1 MMSDQPINHLDSN
14 MMLADDALLT
24 KAANWHSAGQR
35 LALAFVIHTW
45 GSSPRQVGSLMLIRE
60 DSQIAGS
67 VSGGCVEG
75 AVIDAAL
82 EIIKTGGSQRL
93 DFGVADATA
102 WEVGLSCGGKISVLV
117 MAVTET
123 GFSPALLAD
132 AAKSLAQRLPVG
144 FCLPVNGEPA
154 QHAASLPATSAL
166 VDDEFWFVQA
176 PRPQIIIIGA
186 VHISQH
192 LASMATQS
200 GFDVTVIDPR
210 RTFATV
216 ERFSGIKLVSDWPDR
231 VLGKMVLDQETALV
245 ALTHDPKIDDAALHL
260 VLGKPLF
267 HIACLGSRRT
277 HAARLERLSAA
288 GFDDDVTAKIKGPAG
303 LDIGAKTPAEIAI
316 SVLAELVAAFRGKT
330 TS

>member
-1 MMSDQPINHLDSN
+1 
-14 MMLADDALLT
+14 
-24 KAANWHSAGQR
+24 
-35 LALAFVIHTW
+35 
-45 GSSPRQVGSLMLIRE
+45 
-60 DSQIAGS
+60 
-67 VSGGCVEG
+67 
-75 AVIDAAL
+75 
-82 EIIKTGGSQRL
+82 IKSGGSQRL

-102 WEVGLSCGGKISVLV
+102 CEVGLSCGGKISVLV
-117 MAVTET
+117 MAVSET
-123 GFSPALLAD
+123 GFAPVLLAD
-132 AAKSLAQRLPVG
+132 AAKSLAHRLPVG
-144 FCLPVNGEPA
+144 FCLPVHGGPA
-154 QHAASLPATSAL
+154 RQAASLPAASAL

-210 RTFATV
+210 RTFATAD
-216 ERFSGIKLVSDWPDR
+216 RFSGIKLVFDWPDR
-231 VLGKMVLDQETALV
+231 VLGEMALDQETALV

-277 HAARLERLSAA
+277 HAARLERLAAA
-288 GFDDDVTAKIKGPAG
+288 GFDADVTAKIKGPAG

-316 SVLAELVAAFRGKT
+316 SVLAELVAAFRGKIA
-330 TS
+330 